1 MGKKRTAI
9 EAGFVKKDY
18 NAAMSAQGVQRYACS
33 YNYAYFTRR
42 EPAVRGIPRNLSS
55 VKRLMERTFTSPI
68 TFPEPLIV
76 PVVDANFDP
85 ESQTEL
91 PTINADEIRD
101 AYILAIARDI
111 KLSHNPKD
119 DERLHK
125 WKWSML
131 TVSAEFRFFDSEKS
145 VFNAACSNREEKR
158 DVGDYLGASPKQ
170 RSAQI
175 VIFMRSLEAD
185 KKTRSQHNSSLSL
198 SAPRSSLRNRL
209 RLLRCT
215 LSSRSFFATRPYSPS
230 LSVIM

>member
-1 MGKKRTAI
+1 MQKLSEAWATIKNQWPDIEELPALKIDKKLG
-9 EAGFVKKDY
+9 EYSGYQAGFSKKDY

-33 YNYAYFTRR
+33 YNFAYFTRR

-119 DERLHK
+119 DER
-125 WKWSML
+125 
-131 TVSAEFRFFDSEKS
+131 
-145 VFNAACSNREEKR
+145 
-158 DVGDYLGASPKQ
+158 
-170 RSAQI
+170 
-175 VIFMRSLEAD
+175 
-185 KKTRSQHNSSLSL
+185 
-198 SAPRSSLRNRL
+198 
-209 RLLRCT
+209 
-215 LSSRSFFATRPYSPS
+215 
-230 LSVIM
+230 